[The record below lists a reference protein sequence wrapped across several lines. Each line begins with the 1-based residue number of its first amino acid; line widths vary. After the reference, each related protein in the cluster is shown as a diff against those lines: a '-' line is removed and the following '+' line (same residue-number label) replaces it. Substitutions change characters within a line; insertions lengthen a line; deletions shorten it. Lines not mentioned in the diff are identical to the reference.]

1 MLESGRGGGGML
13 RAPHTRALAR
23 HATATAAAAAAAK
36 AQGEGKQAAQ
46 KPAPSPPSS
55 LHAQSPSA
63 APQLPGVW
71 RADVVS
77 GLSCPTRSP
86 QLIPG
91 MPMCPSGL
99 PSPTAA
105 PTRSRDSPAWK
116 PRHAADGRWAK
127 AKPANHKKKDATK
140 PVTPVMSC
148 PATKTKPISMCSD
161 GLCDT

>member
-1 MLESGRGGGGML
+1 ML

-23 HATATAAAAAAAK
+23 HATAAAAAAAK

-55 LHAQSPSA
+55 LHAQSRSA

-127 AKPANHKKKDATK
+127 AKPANHKKKRCHEASN
-140 PVTPVMSC
+140 PSNELP
-148 PATKTKPISMCSD
+148 
-161 GLCDT
+161 CDQDEAHKYVQ